1 VRSLPKPAEF
11 STPPARRGGA
21 WRGATL
27 VATIALLLAGAHAQI
42 TAPAYN
48 WSLPVFSSEGYRTM
62 IARGSQAQVTSA
74 GQFDVLNLNLT
85 MFSGDTAARVENVIL
100 SPAATFLPEAK
111 VARGDQSVRFIGQGV
126 EATGVH
132 WVYHHAEKKI
142 SLNGTVRVTFN
153 AELKD
158 LLQ

>member
-1 VRSLPKPAEF
+1 MRSPPEPADL
-11 STPPARRGGA
+11 SAPPRRHAGA
-21 WRGATL
+21 WRVAALVGALGLTL
-27 VATIALLLAGAHAQI
+27 ASLPAQI

-62 IARGSQAQVTSA
+62 IARGSQAQVTSP

-85 MFSGDTAARVENVIL
+85 MFSGDTVARVENVIL
-100 SPAATFLPEAK
+100 SPAATFLPDAK
-111 VARGDQSVRFIGQGV
+111 IARGDQSVRFIGQGV

-132 WVYHHAEKKI
+132 WVYHHAEKRI
-142 SLNGTVRVTFN
+142 SLNGTVRVVFN